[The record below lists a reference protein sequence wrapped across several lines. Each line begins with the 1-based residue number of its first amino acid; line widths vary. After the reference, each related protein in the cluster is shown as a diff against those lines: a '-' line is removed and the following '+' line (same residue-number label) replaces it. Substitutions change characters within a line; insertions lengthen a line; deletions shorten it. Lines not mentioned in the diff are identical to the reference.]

1 MIWGKGKSG
10 KATGDKAAGDAAPN
24 NAAPT
29 AAAKSSAPPVHDMPS
44 SPPGADQGQADKRAS
59 FLAMAERAQ
68 KSQFAQLFAQAVAV
82 LMRDQT
88 YRNMPLKD
96 LEFLLVPA
104 VASGQCVIAHAKV
117 GEKGPSIPVALAL
130 WASVSPEVEKILGE
144 NLDKPLQLKPNQWKS
159 GDQTW
164 LITLAGEPKV
174 MGGFMKQL
182 LEKDLKGK
190 RVKMR
195 TIDKDG
201 KREVKVLQG

>member
-1 MIWGKGKSG
+1 MIWGRGKS
-10 KATGDKAAGDAAPN
+10 DKAATEKAKGAAP
-24 NAAPT
+24 AAE
-29 AAAKSSAPPVHDMPS
+29 AAKPSAPPTHDMPA
-44 SPPGADQGQADKRAS
+44 SPPGADKEQADKRAS

-68 KSQFAQLFAQAVAV
+68 KAQFAQLFAQAVAV
-82 LMRDQT
+82 LMRDHT

-104 VASGQCVIAHAKV
+104 VASGQCVIAHAKA
-117 GEKGPSIPVALAL
+117 GETGPSIPVALAL
-130 WASVSPEVEKILGE
+130 WANVSVEVDKMLGE
-144 NLDKPLQLKPNQWKS
+144 NLDKPLQMKPNQWKS

-164 LITLAGEPKV
+164 LITLAGEPSV

-195 TIDKDG
+195 TIDKEG